1 MPLCYTLL
9 TRFLQRKM
17 NTQDKNRRPIKA
29 RQTNWATKCSR
40 YLQQKGA
47 TPNGISVFSVVFALF
62 AGLSLFWALFYASGL
77 LRSMLLI
84 FGAMMIQG
92 RLICNLLDGMVAVE
106 GGMKSPV
113 GAVYNE
119 LPDRIADTLIIL
131 GVGYG
136 LSSDFS
142 MAITLS
148 WVGAF
153 FAVMTAYVRV
163 LGGACGLDQQFT
175 GPMAKQHRMALLT
188 SVAVITAFIPS
199 LWGIWLFFISL
210 WIIIL
215 GSTLTTIFRTR
226 RILRDL
232 AQGV

>member
-1 MPLCYTLL
+1 MTE
-9 TRFLQRKM
+9 
-17 NTQDKNRRPIKA
+17 QDKNRRPIKA
-29 RQTNWATKCSR
+29 RQTHWATQCSR
-40 YLQQKGA
+40 WLQQKGA
-47 TPNGISVFSVVFALF
+47 TPNGISVFSMIFALL
-62 AGLSLFWALFYASGL
+62 AGLTLFFALSYSDGL
-77 LRSMLLI
+77 LRSFLLI
-84 FGAMMIQG
+84 LSAFMIQS

-136 LSSDFS
+136 LSSYFP
-142 MAITLS
+142 MAITLG
-148 WVGAF
+148 WIGAF

-163 LGGACGLDQQFT
+163 LGGSCGLEQRFT

-188 SVAVITAFIPS
+188 SIAVIAAFIPN
-199 LWGIWLFFISL
+199 LWGVWLFFISL

>member
-1 MPLCYTLL
+1 MPLCYTFL
-9 TRFLQRKM
+9 TRLLQRKM
-17 NTQDKNRRPIKA
+17 NAQDKNRRPIKA

-40 YLQQKGA
+40 FLQQKGA
-47 TPNGISVFSVVFALF
+47 TPNGISVFSVVFALL
-62 AGLSLFWALFYASGL
+62 AGLSLFCALFYTSGL
-77 LRSMLLI
+77 LRSILLI
-84 FGAMMIQG
+84 LGAIMIQG

-148 WVGAF
+148 
-153 FAVMTAYVRV
+153 
-163 LGGACGLDQQFT
+163 
-175 GPMAKQHRMALLT
+175 
-188 SVAVITAFIPS
+188 
-199 LWGIWLFFISL
+199 
-210 WIIIL
+210 
-215 GSTLTTIFRTR
+215 
-226 RILRDL
+226 
-232 AQGV
+232 

>member
-1 MPLCYTLL
+1 
-9 TRFLQRKM
+9 M
-17 NTQDKNRRPIKA
+17 NNQDKNRRPIKA

-47 TPNGISVFSVVFALF
+47 TPNGISVFSIIFALLASLLLFF
-62 AGLSLFWALFYASGL
+62 ALSYSHGL
-77 LRSMLLI
+77 LRSFLLI
-84 FGAMMIQG
+84 FGALMIQG

-136 LSSDFS
+136 LSADFS
-142 MAITLS
+142 MAITLG

-153 FAVMTAYVRV
+153 
-163 LGGACGLDQQFT
+163 CGHDRLCSSIRW
-175 GPMAKQHRMALLT
+175 K
-188 SVAVITAFIPS
+188 
-199 LWGIWLFFISL
+199 L
-210 WIIIL
+210 WIR
-215 GSTLTTIFRTR
+215 STLYRPHGETTSNGFTHF
-226 RILRDL
+226 
-232 AQGV
+232 GCCY

>member
-1 MPLCYTLL
+1 MPLCYPLL
-9 TRFLQRKM
+9 TSLLQRKM
-17 NTQDKNRRPIKA
+17 NSQDKNRRPIKA

-47 TPNGISVFSVVFALF
+47 TPNAISVFSVVFALL
-62 AGLSLFWALFYASGL
+62 AGLSLFCALFYTSGL
-77 LRSMLLI
+77 LRSILLI
-84 FGAMMIQG
+84 LGAIMIQG

-106 GGMKSPV
+106 GGMESPV

-142 MAITLS
+142 IAITLS

-188 SVAVITAFIPS
+188 SVAVIATFLPS

-215 GSTLTTIFRTR
+215 GSILTTIFRTR

>member
-1 MPLCYTLL
+1 MDN
-9 TRFLQRKM
+9 K
-17 NTQDKNRRPIKA
+17 DKNRRPIKA
-29 RQTNWATKCSR
+29 RQTNWATACSR
-40 YLQQKGA
+40 WLQKKGA
-47 TPNGISVFSVVFALF
+47 TPNGISLCSILFAALAGLTLFFALTH
-62 AGLSLFWALFYASGL
+62 SLPLIRAI
-77 LRSMLLI
+77 LLI
-84 FGAMMIQG
+84 ISALMIQG

-119 LPDRIADTLIIL
+119 LPDRIADTLIII

-136 LSSDFS
+136 LSSYFPV
-142 MAITLS
+142 AITLG

-163 LGGACGLDQQFT
+163 LGGSCGLEQRFT

-188 SVAVITAFIPS
+188 IVTLIAAFIPIN
-199 LWGIWLFFISL
+199 WGIWLFFISL

-215 GSTLTTIFRTR
+215 GSALTTIFRTR